1 MLIAPGAHWY
11 STPLMSSTLRFLRS
25 SSARCLFSIAARSS
39 LTRCTCSR
47 HLLSSVAVL
56 RANLELVNFRRGMIA
71 LFLAFLTPSLYS
83 VTIRRLVRS
92 FSWRRL
98 SSDVY
103 HMSASRYRCVIC
115 AGNRRPL
122 VCLPLRTG
130 WDVPLK
136 CTVCF
141 LLGRCG
147 FTLIFSLP

>member
-11 STPLMSSTLRFLRS
+11 STPSMSSTLLLRQS
-25 SSARCLFSIAARSS
+25 SSARSLFLGSAHSL
-39 LTRCTCSR
+39 LTRFTCSR

-71 LFLAFLTPSLYS
+71 LFLAFLTLSLYS

-92 FSWRRL
+92 FSWCRL

-103 HMSASRYRCVIC
+103 HMSASWYRCLIC
-115 AGNRRPL
+115 VGNRRPP
-122 VCLPLRTG
+122 VCLPLRLG